1 MNTHTDIHL
10 PSSQNGTVL
19 IIALVVL
26 MIINML
32 ALSAMAKSKLQFLMA
47 GNTQQQTEALARA
60 ENALFGGQQYII
72 NNIQPPATPNP
83 TDPAAVAGYVIFDPG
98 TGNLNV
104 EDPSFWNNSANYRTT
119 GDTNEKYTI
128 EYIANRP
135 AFGGQSLSLNAAPAP
150 SRNIYRVSSRGSSQK
165 GAVRTLQAIATLE
178 QAPN

>member
-1 MNTHTDIHL
+1 M
-10 PSSQNGTVL
+10 VL

-32 ALSAMAKSKLQFLMA
+32 ALSAMARSNLQFLMA
-47 GNTQQQTEALARA
+47 GNAQQQTEALAGA

-72 NNIQPPATPNP
+72 DNIQPPATPNP
-83 TDPAAVAGYVIFDPG
+83 TDPATVAGYVIFDPG

-119 GDTNEKYTI
+119 ASADEKYTI

-135 AFGGQSLSLNAAPAP
+135 ALGGHSLGVSAPPAP
-150 SRNIYRVSSRGSSQK
+150 TRNIYRVSSRGSSQK
-165 GAVRTLQAIATLE
+165 GAVRTLQTIAVTE
-178 QAPN
+178 QAPI